1 MNTITGKNADAI
13 IYTDDIEDYA
23 KAQIQLICDN
33 EVSKDSDIR
42 IMPDVHPGRVEPI
55 GLTN

>member
-42 IMPDVHPGRVEPI
+42 IMPDVHPGRVGPI